1 MAPVHG
7 PIIHSPAEDTPMGTG
22 IEPTASETFRLS
34 AAAAELYESRF
45 VPALFAEWAPRLID
59 LADVTPGQ
67 AVLDVA
73 CGTGIVARTV
83 ADRQRGQG
91 RVVGLDLNEAM
102 LDVARRVGPAIEWRQ
117 GDAARLPFPEA
128 SFDVALCQMAFM
140 FFPDRTQVL
149 REMARVVTTGG
160 TVAFSVPSRLQSQ
173 PAYAPFVELAARHAG
188 PAAVDLLGTYFISG
202 DLEELRGLV
211 EAAGL
216 RLTATRTYLGTVRCP
231 SIDAF
236 VATEV
241 ESTPLR
247 ERISDDVYARIR
259 DGARQVLAPFA
270 KPDGAA
276 EIPLEG
282 HVIAARK
289 RA

>member
-1 MAPVHG
+1 MQ
-7 PIIHSPAEDTPMGTG
+7 
-22 IEPTASETFRLS
+22 TASETFRLS
-34 AAAAELYESRF
+34 AAAAEMYESRF

-59 LADVTPGQ
+59 LAGVEPGQ
-67 AVLDVA
+67 SVLDVA

-83 ADRQRGQG
+83 ADAQRGQG

-102 LDVARRVGPAIEWRQ
+102 LGVARRVRPEIEWRQ
-117 GDAARLPFPEA
+117 GDAARLPFPDG

-140 FFPDRTQVL
+140 FFPDRIQVL
-149 REMARVVTTGG
+149 REMARVVGAGG
-160 TVAFSVPSRLQSQ
+160 TVAFSVPSRLDAQ
-173 PAYAPFVELAARHAG
+173 PAYAPFVEMAARHAG
-188 PAAVDLLGTYFISG
+188 PEATGLLGTYFASG
-202 DLEELRGLV
+202 DLDELRALV

-216 RLTATRTYLGTVRCP
+216 RVATTRTHLGTVRCP
-231 SIDAF
+231 SVDAF

-247 ERISDDVYARIR
+247 ERISDEVYARIR
-259 DGARQVLAPFA
+259 EGARELLAPFT
-270 KPDGAA
+270 KPGGAA

>member
-1 MAPVHG
+1 MQ
-7 PIIHSPAEDTPMGTG
+7 TT
-22 IEPTASETFRLS
+22 SETFRLS
-34 AAAAELYESRF
+34 AAAAELYEAQF

-59 LADVTPGQ
+59 LAGVGPGQ

-83 ADRQRGQG
+83 ADRRGGRG

-102 LDVARRVGPAIEWRQ
+102 LAVARRVRPEIEWRQ
-117 GDAARLPFPEA
+117 GDAARLPFPDA
-128 SFDVALCQMAFM
+128 TFDVALCQMAFM
-140 FFPDRTQVL
+140 FFPDRLQVL
-149 REMARVVTTGG
+149 REMARVVTAGA
-160 TVAFSVPSRLQSQ
+160 TVAFAVLSRLSSQ

-188 PAAVDLLGTYFISG
+188 AEATGLLGTYFSSG
-202 DLEELRGLV
+202 DLDELQQLLA
-211 EAAGL
+211 AAGL
-216 RLTATRTYLGTVRCP
+216 HITATRTSMGTVKCP

-247 ERISDDVYARIR
+247 ERISDEVYARIR
-259 DGARQVLAPFA
+259 EEARELLRPFT

-276 EIPLEG
+276 AIPLEG
-282 HVIAARK
+282 HVIAART